1 MKLAGQKRDY
11 YEVLEVSKECSLN
24 EIKQSYRKL
33 ARQYHPD
40 VNNGSTEYEERFKE
54 ISEAYAV
61 LSNEEKRRQ
70 YDTCG
75 FNGSLFDGINFDSV
89 FSEFG
94 FGDIFNMFFG
104 GGFGGGFSSS
114 QGSSRRRT
122 RGSDVYSEITIDFK
136 EAAFGVKKDIEY
148 TADVNCR
155 HCSGTGAENE
165 ADIIKCTVCG
175 GSGQV
180 RTSRNTFLG
189 SLITTS
195 VCQNCSGKG
204 TVIAKPCKKCGS
216 RGYIRQ
222 KKNISVDIPSGVSS
236 GMQLR
241 VQQKGN
247 SRGSASVNGDLLIN
261 INVRPHPGLKR
272 DGDNVVSVFDISF
285 AQAALGT
292 RLDIETL
299 DGQEEVNVKP
309 GTQPG
314 TKITLKGKG
323 IIPLSGSRR
332 GDHIISLNVKIPA
345 DLTGEEIGLLKKY
358 AEGREEL
365 TGDGTSG
372 IFSNIKN
379 AFRK

>member
-11 YEVLEVSKECSLN
+11 YEVLGVSKECTLT

-40 VNNGSTEYEERFKE
+40 VNNGNTEYEERFKE

-70 YDTCG
+70 YDSYG

-114 QGSSRRRT
+114 KQSSRSRA

-148 TADVNCR
+148 TADVNCK

-195 VCQNCSGKG
+195 VCENCSGKG
-204 TVIAKPCKKCGS
+204 TVIAKPCKKCGG

-247 SRGSASVNGDLLIN
+247 SKGFSSVNGDLLIN
-261 INVRPHPGLKR
+261 INVRSHPGLER
-272 DGDNVVSVFDISF
+272 DGDNVISVFDISF

-292 RLDIETL
+292 RLEIETL
-299 DGQEEVNVKP
+299 DGQEEVHVKP

-314 TKITLKGKG
+314 TKITLKSRG
-323 IIPLSGSRR
+323 IVPLSGSRR
-332 GDHIISLNVKIPA
+332 GDHIIFLNVKIPT
-345 DLTGEEIGLLKKY
+345 DLNNEEIGLLKKY
-358 AEGREEL
+358 AEGREEM